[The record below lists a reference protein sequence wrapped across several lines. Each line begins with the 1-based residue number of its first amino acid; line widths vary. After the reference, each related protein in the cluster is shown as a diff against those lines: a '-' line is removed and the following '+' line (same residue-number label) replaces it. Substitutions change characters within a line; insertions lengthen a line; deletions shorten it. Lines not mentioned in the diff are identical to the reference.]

1 MTGIWHSKK
10 LRKLRSAF
18 RSVMRRPNAWKRAA
32 PVLKT
37 VVVVTAVLVFTHAV
51 VQIHAAG
58 LVVAL
63 VLGLLVV
70 VALSLE
76 NRILMAV
83 AGVGFLL
90 AAGAHLLLPTVDKGR
105 FFSGN
110 GSTFSLWLARGIGLI
125 GARREP

>member
-1 MTGIWHSKK
+1 
-10 LRKLRSAF
+10 
-18 RSVMRRPNAWKRAA
+18 MRRPNAWKRAA

-37 VVVVTAVLVFTHAV
+37 VFVVTAVLVFTHAV
-51 VQIHAAG
+51 IQIRAAG

-90 AAGAHLLLPTVDKGR
+90 AAGAHLLLPTVDNGG

-110 GSTFSLWLARGIGLI
+110 GSTFSLWLAWGIGLI
-125 GARREP
+125 GLAAKDDPETTEEPYGNS

>member
-90 AAGAHLLLPTVDKGR
+90 AAGAHLLCWRPTTAGSSAVTGR
-105 FFSGN
+105 RSPCGSRGVSG
-110 GSTFSLWLARGIGLI
+110 
-125 GARREP
+125 